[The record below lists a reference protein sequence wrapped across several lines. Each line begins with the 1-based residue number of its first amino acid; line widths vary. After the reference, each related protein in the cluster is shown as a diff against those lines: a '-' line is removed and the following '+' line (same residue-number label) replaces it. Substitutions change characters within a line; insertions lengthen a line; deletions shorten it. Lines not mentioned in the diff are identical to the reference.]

1 MSVVRRTPKDLR
13 SITGRW
19 GRVAVLGLTLMLP
32 LTAYCSP
39 LAAQTT
45 SLTIYND
52 GRVLVRR
59 TVAAEVPRGS
69 STQRLSLGALDLST
83 LFSADSSVVINGA
96 TYDGATDQQSVLRR
110 ALGRRLLFRGGG
122 AKDTV
127 SAEVVGV
134 DPERYRMPDGTIS
147 FSMPGIPL
155 YPEDLVVLDPLTSL
169 SLRSGA
175 ARNQLKLG
183 YFTAGAQW
191 RASYQII
198 LGSGTAQ
205 VTGAAVLQ
213 SQSLKVENAE
223 IQLLAGSVSRATP
236 YSQVNARADFMMAK
250 SAPQDEGTVAEQ
262 KVGEFHLYTLPG
274 RSTLLPG
281 VVTSAAMFDPAQVRY
296 ERNYVVRGQ
305 IPYWGGLPQYGEETE
320 TPVQISYL
328 LQRPRKTDFGDRPL
342 AGGVA
347 RIYQADSAGRLQ
359 LVGESSLDHTPAGED
374 LRLPAGTAFDLT
386 AKRVQTTYV
395 TRRDS
400 VSTGYWQTSAT
411 ADYRVTLKNASDSA
425 VTIEVLEQRG
435 GEWSVL
441 SSSVTAQRV
450 SSTITRFRVPV
461 PAQGR
466 AVLKYR
472 VRVIW

>member
-1 MSVVRRTPKDLR
+1 MTTDRER
-13 SITGRW
+13 GREW
-19 GRVAVLGLTLMLP
+19 PTLCLAVLLAARGG
-32 LTAYCSP
+32 P

-59 TVAAEVPRGS
+59 TVPVEVPRGA
-69 STQRLSLGALDLST
+69 STQRLALGALDPST
-83 LFSADSSVVINGA
+83 LFSADSSVIITAA

-110 ALGRRLLFRGGG
+110 ALGRRLLFRSGGP
-122 AKDTV
+122 KDTV

-134 DPERYRMPDGTIS
+134 DPERYRMPDGSIS
-147 FSMPGIPL
+147 FSMPGTPL
-155 YPEDLVVLDPLTSL
+155 YPEDLVVLDPVTSL

-175 ARNQLKLG
+175 AKNQLKLG

-191 RASYQII
+191 QASYQVI

-205 VTGAAVLQ
+205 VTGAAILQ
-213 SQSLKVENAE
+213 SQSLRVENAE
-223 IQLLAGSVSRATP
+223 IQLLAGSVNRATP
-236 YSQVNARADFMMAK
+236 FPQANARADFMMAK
-250 SAPQDEGTVAEQ
+250 SAPQEEGAVMEQ

-281 VVTSAAMFDPAQVRY
+281 VVTSTAMFDPAPVRY

-320 TPVQISYL
+320 NPVEISYL
-328 LQRPRKTDFGDRPL
+328 LQRPRKTEFGDRPL

-386 AKRVQTTYV
+386 AKRVQTSYV
-395 TRRDS
+395 TRRDT

-425 VTIEVLEQRG
+425 VTIDVLEQRG

-441 SSSVTAQRV
+441 SSSIPAQKL

-472 VRVIW
+472 VRVVW